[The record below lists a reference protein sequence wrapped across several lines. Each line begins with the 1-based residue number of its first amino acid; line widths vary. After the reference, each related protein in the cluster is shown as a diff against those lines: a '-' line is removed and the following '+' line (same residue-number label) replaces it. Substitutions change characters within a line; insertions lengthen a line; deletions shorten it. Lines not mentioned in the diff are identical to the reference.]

1 MGMIRY
7 GSTLLS
13 EPEQDYFNYIF
24 NNSEFD
30 NSIGLRN
37 KYTHGN
43 QSIDEDQNKKDYY
56 TILRLLILIV
66 MKINDELWILFDN
79 HLLPTQ

>member
-1 MGMIRY
+1 MIRY

-43 QSIDEDQNKKDYY
+43 QSIDEDQNEKDYY

>member
-1 MGMIRY
+1 MIRY